1 MEKRIREIVEATM
14 IENES
19 IFLVDIVVKGN
30 SGNQKV
36 VVLLDGDEGIS
47 IDECSRISRSVG
59 NSIEEEELIGGKYI
73 LEVSSPGLDHP
84 LKLHRQYVNNQGRT
98 LSIETTEGEKIE
110 GELKQVT
117 DDSIVVEVKKEDRT
131 MSFKEIS
138 QSKVVVSFK

>member
-1 MEKRIREIVEATM
+1 M

-19 IFLVDIVVKGN
+19 IFLVDIIVKGN